1 MKFNINKVI
10 AASVLGV
17 TLVSPLAV
25 AERNVFAEDKA
36 PTETV
41 EKKAEIIENDFAVF
55 TQDDDFY
62 YLKLKVSGNANIKVD
77 GEYQIAS
84 FRGDVIRV
92 PKDKIKKDV
101 VVSFKDKEYTTTK
114 EELDKGTKLPPK
126 ELSPQEKFYKEWQEK
141 HKDELKAAKE
151 NKDNPEEAAK
161 LIAKYQE
168 EFEAK
173 FGENPLKFKT
183 SSGEGGWFTPGA
195 EPANGSLKFFIGKE
209 EPKKED
215 VKDNKKEDTKKAEDK
230 KANDVKK
237 SEDKK
242 DTVAKDTVSK
252 EKKPLPKTSAVK

>member
-10 AASVLGV
+10 AASVLGA

-25 AERNVFAEDKA
+25 AERNVFAEDKS

-41 EKKAEIIENDFAVF
+41 EKKAEVVENDFAVF

-62 YLKLKVSGNANIKVD
+62 YLTLKVSGDANIKVD
-77 GEYQIAS
+77 GEYQVAS
-84 FRGDVIRV
+84 FKGDVIRV

-126 ELSPQEKFYKEWQEK
+126 ELSPQEKFSKDWEEK
-141 HKDELKAAKE
+141 HKDEIKAAKE
-151 NKDNPEEAAK
+151 DAEKALELAS
-161 LIAKYQE
+161 KYQD
-168 EFEAK
+168 EFKAK
-173 FGENPLKFKT
+173 FGEDPLKVKT
-183 SSGEGGWFTPGA
+183 KVEGGWFTPGA
-195 EPANGSLKFFIGKE
+195 EPKNGSLKFFIGKE

-237 SEDKK
+237 AEDKK
-242 DTVAKDTVSK
+242 DTVVKDTVSK

>member
-25 AERNVFAEDKA
+25 AERNVLAENKA
-36 PTETV
+36 STETV
-41 EKKAEIIENDFAVF
+41 EKKAEVVENDFAVF

-62 YLKLKVSGNANIKVD
+62 YLTLKVSGNANIKVD

-183 SSGEGGWFTPGA
+183 SSSEGGWFTPGA
-195 EPANGSLKFFIGKE
+195 EPKNGSLKFFIGKE
-209 EPKKED
+209 EPKQE
-215 VKDNKKEDTKKAEDK
+215 VAKDNKKEDTKKADE
-230 KANDVKK
+230 VKK

>member
-25 AERNVFAEDKA
+25 AESKVFAEDKA

-41 EKKAEIIENDFAVF
+41 EKKAEVVENDFAVF

-101 VVSFKDKEYTTTK
+101 VVSFEDKEYTTTK

-126 ELSPQEKFYKEWQEK
+126 ELSTQEKFYKEWQEK

-195 EPANGSLKFFIGKE
+195 EPKNGSLKFFIGKE

-215 VKDNKKEDTKKAEDK
+215 NKKAEDK
-230 KANDVKK
+230 KTDEVKK

-242 DTVAKDTVSK
+242 DTVTK